1 MNVDLFIEYNF
12 APIIGL
18 IFQLVILMYG
28 KTFNKR
34 EKIIFYLALV
44 LQAFELLAYN
54 LEFYFSSLDK
64 PTTWR
69 ILFSVIGYIVRPALV
84 YPFIFLLR
92 NGSNKFSSKLF
103 YLDLIPLVLVV
114 IIQQFA
120 FFTKWVFYFD
130 ESNSFHRGP
139 LGYISQIVTILYMV
153 EAAVQVVLTKVLNR
167 KFNVGLIIV
176 LLAYVVFAMI
186 FESIFSIRS
195 LGISAGV
202 FSIVFFMFSLQ
213 TNYLND
219 LSYKLKITSEV
230 DALSQIS
237 NRYSGEKQ
245 IDSLVSKRT
254 SGVFIVLDID
264 KFKYINDTY
273 GHAIGD
279 EAIIKVAAALRKSFG
294 DEDVV
299 MRLGGDE
306 FAIYSTRTVDEIKEK
321 EIISN
326 LFKQIDDIRLSCDND
341 FRIHIS
347 AGVVQ
352 YDGEEETSFDT
363 LYRLADV
370 KLYKAKKIE
379 GNHACD

>member
-1 MNVDLFIEYNF
+1 M
-12 APIIGL
+12 
-18 IFQLVILMYG
+18 
-28 KTFNKR
+28 
-34 EKIIFYLALV
+34 
-44 LQAFELLAYN
+44 
-54 LEFYFSSLDK
+54 
-64 PTTWR
+64 
-69 ILFSVIGYIVRPALV
+69 
-84 YPFIFLLR
+84 
-92 NGSNKFSSKLF
+92 
-103 YLDLIPLVLVV
+103 
-114 IIQQFA
+114 
-120 FFTKWVFYFD
+120 
-130 ESNSFHRGP
+130 
-139 LGYISQIVTILYMV
+139 
-153 EAAVQVVLTKVLNR
+153 
-167 KFNVGLIIV
+167 
-176 LLAYVVFAMI
+176 
-186 FESIFSIRS
+186 
-195 LGISAGV
+195 
-202 FSIVFFMFSLQ
+202 
-213 TNYLND
+213 
-219 LSYKLKITSEV
+219 KITSEV

>member
-1 MNVDLFIEYNF
+1 MTIDLFIEYNF

-44 LQAFELLAYN
+44 LQVFELLAYN
-54 LEFYFSSLDK
+54 FEFYYSSLDK
-64 PTTWR
+64 PTIWR
-69 ILFSVIGYIVRPALV
+69 IVFSVIGYIVRPALV

-103 YLDLIPLVLVV
+103 YLDLIPLILVV
-114 IIQQFA
+114 VVQQFA

-176 LLAYVVFAMI
+176 LLAYVILAMC

-245 IDSLVSKRT
+245 IDSLVSKREP
-254 SGVFIVLDID
+254 GVFFVLDID
-264 KFKYINDTY
+264 QFKHINDTY

-279 EAIIKVAAALRKSFG
+279 EAIIKVAEALKKSFD

-306 FAIYSTRTVDEIKEK
+306 FAIYSTRTTNEIKEK

-326 LFKQIDDIRLSCDND
+326 LFKQIDAIRLSCDKD
-341 FRIHIS
+341 FRVCIS

-352 YDGEEETSFDT
+352 YDGEEETSFDR

>member
-1 MNVDLFIEYNF
+1 MTIDLFIEYNF

-44 LQAFELLAYN
+44 LQVFELLAYN
-54 LEFYFSSLDK
+54 FEFYYSSLDK
-64 PTTWR
+64 PTIWR
-69 ILFSVIGYIVRPALV
+69 IVFSVIGYIVRPALV

-114 IIQQFA
+114 VIQQFA

-153 EAAVQVVLTKVLNR
+153 EAAVQVILTKVLNR

-176 LLAYVVFAMI
+176 LLAYVILAMC

-245 IDSLVSKRT
+245 IDSLVSKREP
-254 SGVFIVLDID
+254 GVFIVLDID
-264 KFKYINDTY
+264 QFKRINDTY

-279 EAIIKVAAALRKSFG
+279 ETIIKVAEALKKSFD

-306 FAIYSTRTVDEIKEK
+306 FAIYSTRTTNEIKEK

-326 LFKQIDDIRLSCDND
+326 LFKQIDAIRLSCDKD
-341 FRIHIS
+341 FRVCIS

-352 YDGEEETSFDT
+352 YDGEEETSFDR

>member
-44 LQAFELLAYN
+44 LQVFELLAYN
-54 LEFYFSSLDK
+54 FEFYFSSLDK

-153 EAAVQVVLTKVLNR
+153 EAGVQVVLTKVLNR

-245 IDSLVSKRT
+245 IDSLVSKRAP
-254 SGVFIVLDID
+254 GVFIVLDID